1 MVEVEDRGGEF
12 HGKSLAS
19 LRASFPLLEEL
30 EELDFLNQQLLNC
43 QHCEQ
48 LLNCQHC
55 EGYFLCF
62 HGFLI
67 FFSYLIVGFLRQR
80 VG

>member
-19 LRASFPLLEEL
+19 LRASFPLLKVL
-30 EELDFLNQQLLNC
+30 EELVEINFLNQ
-43 QHCEQ
+43 Q